1 MNFADNHKKNKKTD
15 KAGKDSQKKKTKPA
29 SSENGGRVNINVF
42 ITPEECD
49 DKLSISK
56 RDICQSALAT
66 LSSVYYCYRE
76 EGHPI
81 DYETRDFLDTL
92 VSTVLNDIFMLDKA
106 KAGGKMPG
114 LMGFYD
120 LFKKTCGTEVM
131 TMSAEDNPERDEEI
145 DKLID
150 YLRNTEEGELEQK
163 VTEIHTV
170 EELEEFLCDP
180 EAFLNRTEE
189 ESENDE

>member
-1 MNFADNHKKNKKTD
+1 MNIADNYKKNKKTD
-15 KAGKDSQKKKTKPA
+15 KAGKDSQKKEAKPA

-106 KAGGKMPG
+106 GGKKPL
-114 LMGFYD
+114 LMGFYE
-120 LFKKTCGTEVM
+120 LYKETCSMEVM
-131 TMSAEDNPERDEEI
+131 TMSAEDYPEQDEEI
-145 DKLID
+145 DKLAD
-150 YLRNTEEGELEQK
+150 YLRNTEEGEHEQK

-170 EELEEFLCDP
+170 EEEEEFLGDP

-189 ESENDE
+189 DRGNDE